1 MHNFH
6 TFQENKVIITF
17 YIKTTVSFQ
26 LTNTIL
32 NFANNM
38 YFKYGVAHFQVDF

>member
-1 MHNFH
+1 MHKFH

-17 YIKTTVSFQ
+17 HIKTTVVQ

>member
-1 MHNFH
+1 MHDFP
-6 TFQENKVIITF
+6 TFQENKVITF

-26 LTNTIL
+26 LIDKIP

-38 YFKYGVAHFQVDF
+38 YFMHGVAHFQVDF